1 MSVFSSCPPIGCEY
15 VRIQE
20 AYKNISVF
28 TTVSSN
34 CVMMYRRDVV
44 YHVQMG

>member
-20 AYKNISVF
+20 ACKNISVF
-28 TTVSSN
+28 YNSFLELCYAVP
-34 CVMMYRRDVV
+34 
-44 YHVQMG
+44 